1 MDEKKKVTKKT
12 TTKKKT
18 VKPTVKQEAK
28 KTVEEVITET
38 KEAVKQE
45 EKKVVKK
52 ATAKKSINL
61 KNKKEATKA
70 LSKTTK
76 QSAKAKQASKKKVV
90 KKDPLKDVNIIK
102 PIKEEVKT
110 EPKKE
115 SKKELKRKDKKL
127 KKEEKK
133 RSKEKTEKT
142 KLVLPKEWT
151 KVSDKK
157 KSEKKEKEFSDTNT
171 LTDIFKRSLF
181 EEVDEQQYQ
190 EQKKVK
196 KKKRKKNF
204 LIFLIIV
211 AAVFVIG
218 LILIKYNDT
227 VKKTLAVYD
236 PYKIGDKVKLKDKS
250 VWYVIEDSDAHEDT
264 VRLLKEGVIDFN
276 DDNKIDNKDRIKYN
290 ANNKAEYDPKVKN
303 SVAYYLENEYRKK
316 LEDKVG
322 SVEEVTIL
330 ETKEYVRVRR
340 AMNFPDEWSQGN
352 WLASSSLGY
361 WWIISEL
368 NSKVFVV
375 APNGTFKLYS
385 ANSYNK
391 VRPVIE
397 IKKESILKEE
407 KPKEETKETQKKD

>member
-115 SKKELKRKDKKL
+115 SKKELKRK
-127 KKEEKK
+127 EKK
-133 RSKEKTEKT
+133 RSKVKEEKT

-157 KSEKKEKEFSDTNT
+157 KKEKKEKEFSDTNT

-204 LIFLIIV
+204 LIFLLVVTALFV
-211 AAVFVIG
+211 AV
-218 LILIKYNDT
+218 LLLIKYNDT

-264 VRLLKEGVIDFN
+264 VRLLKATVIDIN
-276 DDNKIDNKDRIKYN
+276 DDNKIDNKDRLRYN
-290 ANNKAEYDPKVKN
+290 PDNKAEYDPKVKN